1 MENEIEKKKEA
12 SFVNMKASRIG
23 QALFRE
29 LKKTLVFQNQI
40 SIYLYIYI
48 IIE

>member
-12 SFVNMKASRIG
+12 SFVNIKASRVG

-29 LKKTLVFQNQI
+29 LKKTLVFQNKI
-40 SIYLYIYI
+40 STYILLL
-48 IIE
+48 